1 MSLFAPDT
9 ASRSARHKRIY
20 AAYEMAFTIVDFLA
34 AILFTVGSVLFFWAN
49 WLPVAT
55 WCFVLGSVCFLL
67 KPTIRLI
74 REVHFLSVG
83 DVDEV
88 ADKLSV

>member
-9 ASRSARHKRIY
+9 ASKSARHRAIY
-20 AAYEMAFTIVDFLA
+20 AAYEMAFTVVDFLA
-34 AILFTVGSVLFFWAN
+34 AILFTVGSVLFFWAS
-49 WLPVAT
+49 WQTIAT

-74 REVHFLSVG
+74 REVQYLSVG